1 MTRDDWNQLNDQL
14 ETQMLLIQGWP
25 REDPNP
31 VAIRCEQSRHR
42 TLAHLRSCQEQWL
55 SVVSGFAERESPNVQ
70 SSTLG
75 GSSHARAMPRSPG
88 RFISNNSFRAGG
100 GGLPSAIL
108 SIGNGVANGTASQ
121 TRLAGLSAAWPS
133 MRRITCVWS
142 HTVTVDPQYLVT
154 AVSSALC

>member
-55 SVVSGFAERESPNVQ
+55 SVVSGFAERESPNVTIIHPWRQ
-70 SSTLG
+70 F
-75 GSSHARAMPRSPG
+75 ARAGYAEIAWDTHLEQLVQG
-88 RFISNNSFRAGG
+88 RWRWFAQRDSVDWERGG
-100 GGLPSAIL
+100 KWNRKPDTIGGLIC
-108 SIGNGVANGTASQ
+108 
-121 TRLAGLSAAWPS
+121 RLAEHEAHHL
-133 MRRITCVWS
+133 R
-142 HTVTVDPQYLVT
+142 LV
-154 AVSSALC
+154 AHRDR